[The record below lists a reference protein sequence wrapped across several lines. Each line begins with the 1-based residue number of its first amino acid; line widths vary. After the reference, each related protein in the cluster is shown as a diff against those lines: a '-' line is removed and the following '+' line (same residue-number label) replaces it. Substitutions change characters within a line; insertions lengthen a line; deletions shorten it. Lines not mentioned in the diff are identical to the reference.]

1 MDGVFPLCFTAN
13 EAYFYAVAIHIRQGA
28 GSRNRLVLTRSPSS
42 SFNDLIWDVL
52 GGTFNYPFF
61 AKQWAEYTYN
71 CAWNPETSVMVLTGE
86 ISDEN
91 YHPGSN
97 STLNRFGIEVP
108 AMITSRWITPRYFI
122 HFDLSGPLN
131 DSWPSFRRNRGV
143 LMPDMDRHD
152 SLLSNS
158 SRGWI
163 SEEYDMPT
171 WVFAQLSAH
180 ESHLTLAEFYNEWFP
195 ETYNTLWNLNTYGS
209 SSLGPIKYEILA
221 HSNDKFFV
229 LGSAGSK
236 GHLVGL
242 VIPFSLSIPTP
253 SQPNPTLNSIRVVE
267 STLGQDCDL
276 GHEWTTSAAHGN
288 QIFLLCHP
296 KAQNG
301 SKVVEAFQL
310 YSFNGTTFR
319 HVSSIATAVLTPAA
333 NHTIAPLLTIAPDSS
348 SIGTSATWAYVSL
361 DNGTRSYSLDLT
373 MNATATTT
381 NTIQTDLGAS
391 KPFIIDHD
399 YEFNDWPSPTW
410 TSSPSSDDSYNISIW
425 MSWIAAIIFICVLIV
440 KLVRRYQLR
449 TQRKL
454 ALAQG
459 ALPICPNPLLLPTHH
474 RPRGSRVTAPGSE
487 GGVAGV
493 TRTQYGEDASDALPM
508 YTLRAPPGSTADSLT
523 VVVSDVEAPSESPPT
538 PPPFHA
544 PEPMD
549 PPPFHTPEPMDLPP
563 CYTAIPSSPVQSHET
578 NTPIVA
584 TSSPSSAEGLAQ
596 STTTTTTNNP

>member
-28 GSRNRLVLTRSPSS
+28 GGRNRLVLTRSPSS
-42 SFNDLIWDVL
+42 SFNDLIWEVL

-108 AMITSRWITPRYFI
+108 AMITSLWITPRYFI
-122 HFDLSGPLN
+122 HFDLSSSLKN
-131 DSWPSFRRNRGV
+131 SWPSFRRNRGV

-158 SRGWI
+158 SRGLI

-180 ESHLTLAEFYNEWFP
+180 ESHLTLAEFYNGWFP

-229 LGSAGSK
+229 LGS
-236 GHLVGL
+236 
-242 VIPFSLSIPTP
+242 
-253 SQPNPTLNSIRVVE
+253 
-267 STLGQDCDL
+267 
-276 GHEWTTSAAHGN
+276 
-288 QIFLLCHP
+288 
-296 KAQNG
+296 NG
-301 SKVVEAFQL
+301 SKEVEAFQL

-348 SIGTSATWAYVSL
+348 SNGTSAKWAYVSL
-361 DNGTRSYSLDLT
+361 DNGTRSYSLELT

-381 NTIQTDLGAS
+381 NTIQADLGAS

-399 YEFNDWPSPTW
+399 YEFSDWPSPTW
-410 TSSPSSDDSYNISIW
+410 TSSPSSDVLYDISIW
-425 MSWIAAIIFICVLIV
+425 MRWIAAIIFICVMIV
-440 KLVRRYQLR
+440 KLVRRHQLWM
-449 TQRKL
+449 QRKL

-459 ALPICPNPLLLPTHH
+459 ALPIRPNPLLLPTHH

-487 GGVAGV
+487 GGAGV

-538 PPPFHA
+538 ASPFHA
-544 PEPMD
+544 
-549 PPPFHTPEPMDLPP
+549 PEPMDLPP

-584 TSSPSSAEGLAQ
+584 TSSPSGAEGLAQ
-596 STTTTTTNNP
+596 STTTRTTNNP